1 MSDFICFYK
10 IFFLEAKRKSGNHF
24 HFSPELLEFWVK
36 KWVRGVR
43 EGGFALDP
51 PSQHSLAQGGE
62 EGKDAFWILL
72 VAKRVPHKI

>member
-1 MSDFICFYK
+1 M
-10 IFFLEAKRKSGNHF
+10 A
-24 HFSPELLEFWVK
+24 K

-62 EGKDAFWILL
+62 GGKDAFWIL
-72 VAKRVPHKI
+72 VAAKRVPHKIWISPPFLGKIQGQEIFIIIQMLH

>member
-1 MSDFICFYK
+1 LTPE
-10 IFFLEAKRKSGNHF
+10 FLA
-24 HFSPELLEFWVK
+24 K

-62 EGKDAFWILL
+62 GGKDAFWILL
-72 VAKRVPHKI
+72 AAKRVPHKI

>member
-1 MSDFICFYK
+1 MVAYFRIANAHLQARNF
-10 IFFLEAKRKSGNHF
+10 GQ
-24 HFSPELLEFWVK
+24 K

-62 EGKDAFWILL
+62 GGKDAFWILL
-72 VAKRVPHKI
+72 AAKRVPHKI